1 MGPIPGMIETIEQN
15 ALRPAAVGLAEKQER
30 LRDMMRG
37 MQRVLVA
44 YSGGVDST
52 YLAAVA
58 TEELGDAATSIIGL
72 SPSVSKFQREQALSI
87 ASDRGFYLRTIE
99 TKEVEDANYAANP
112 SNRCFFCKDELYSRL
127 VSEAAAAGTS
137 FIVDG
142 TNADDL
148 SDHRP
153 GRIAAEQHGVISP
166 LAEIG
171 FTKED
176 IRESSRQ
183 MGLPNWDRPAS
194 PCLSSRIAPG
204 VPVTIERLG
213 KVERSEA
220 YLRANGFTEFR
231 VRVHDELARI
241 EISAA
246 EMSRMFD
253 KELIDK
259 LNKEF
264 SAIGFRYITLDLQG
278 FRSGSTS
285 AAAVGGK

>member
-1 MGPIPGMIETIEQN
+1 MIETTEKN
-15 ALRPAAVGLAEKQER
+15 ASLPPIAGLADKQQK
-30 LRDMMRG
+30 LRNLMRG
-37 MQRVLVA
+37 MERVLVA

-58 TEELGDAATSIIGL
+58 TEELGDAAISVIGL
-72 SPSVSKFQREQALSI
+72 SPSVSKFQREQALAI
-87 ASDRGFYLRTIE
+87 ASDRELNLRTIE
-99 TKEVEDANYAANP
+99 THEVEDENYASNP
-112 SNRCFFCKDELYSRL
+112 ANRCFFCKDELYTRL
-127 VSEAAAAGTS
+127 RSEAETLGTDL
-137 FIVDG
+137 ILDG

-148 SDHRP
+148 LDHRP

-166 LAEIG
+166 LADLG
-171 FTKED
+171 FTKDD

-183 MGLPNWDRPAS
+183 MGLPTWDRPAS

-213 KVERSEA
+213 KVERGEA
-220 YLRANGFTEFR
+220 FLRRKGFTDFR
-231 VRVHDELARI
+231 VRVHDDLARI
-241 EISAA
+241 EISAS

-253 KELIDK
+253 GGLIDEV
-259 LNKEF
+259 NKEF
-264 SAIGFRYITLDLQG
+264 SALGFRYITLDLQG

>member
-1 MGPIPGMIETIEQN
+1 MIETIEQN
-15 ALRPAAVGLAEKQER
+15 ASLPASTRLAEKQQK
-30 LRDMMRG
+30 LRDLMRG
-37 MQRVLVA
+37 MRRVLVA

-58 TEELGDAATSIIGL
+58 TEELGDAAISITGL
-72 SPSVSKFQREQALSI
+72 SPSVSRFQREQALAI
-87 ASDRGFYLRTIE
+87 ASDHNLNLRTIE
-99 TKEVEDANYAANP
+99 TNEVEDENYAANP
-112 SNRCFFCKDELYSRL
+112 VNRCFFCKDELYARL
-127 VSEAAAAGTS
+127 RSEAESLGTAV
-137 FIVDG
+137 IIDG

-148 SDHRP
+148 HGHRP
-153 GRIAAEQHGVISP
+153 GRIAAEQHGVVSP
-166 LAEIG
+166 LADLG

-183 MGLPNWDRPAS
+183 MGLPTWDRPAS

-213 KVERSEA
+213 KVERGEEF
-220 YLRANGFTEFR
+220 LRGKGFTEFR
-231 VRVHDELARI
+231 VRVHDDLARI

-246 EMSRMFD
+246 EMSRIF
-253 KELIDK
+253 EGGLIDEV
-259 LNKEF
+259 NKEF
-264 SAIGFRYITLDLQG
+264 SALGFRYITLDLQG